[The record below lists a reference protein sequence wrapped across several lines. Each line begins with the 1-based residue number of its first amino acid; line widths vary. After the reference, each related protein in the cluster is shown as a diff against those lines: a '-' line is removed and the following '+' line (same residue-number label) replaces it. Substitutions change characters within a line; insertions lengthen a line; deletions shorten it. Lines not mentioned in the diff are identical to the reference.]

1 MTLAHQNAVTY
12 AEIKKPAYPM
22 YTVHYKTRQNMNFAG
37 KMPKVVI
44 EQWVHLLHFQVQIAS
59 DLPKL

>member
-22 YTVHYKTRQNMNFAG
+22 YTVHYETRQNMNFAG

-44 EQWVHLLHFQVQIAS
+44 EQWVCMQFTFVAFSSSNNL
-59 DLPKL
+59 